1 MQTKNALANG
11 LVGSV
16 RYAAILNTYGNAEPT
31 EDAQRP
37 RSDSTRRREAAAGG
51 EKSEYKPDGFAPGLY
66 SDLLALP
73 PRPAPPADGV
83 ESICSLRCL

>member
-31 EDAQRP
+31 EDAQKSQ
-37 RSDSTRRREAAAGG
+37 SDSTRRREAAAGG
-51 EKSEYKPDGFAPGLY
+51 
-66 SDLLALP
+66 
-73 PRPAPPADGV
+73 
-83 ESICSLRCL
+83 